1 MTSALTH
8 EQTRPLNGPEKV
20 AALLLLVDKYVAQR
34 VLKHFDQSELRQI
47 TKFAAGLGSV
57 PASTIEPLIDDFVN
71 QLTNGGL
78 ELRGTAGEAEQLLTG
93 VIPPDQVAEIMSD
106 VLGSPNGMVWERV
119 SNVPDA
125 VFSAYVAKEHPQ
137 TAALIL
143 SKVNPTCA
151 AKALSAFSDEFRN
164 ALMSRMLTLRAI
176 SNEALRL
183 LEATLQEDL
192 LLNSE
197 VNATAVRNAKL
208 AAIINKMERDQAEG
222 VLKSLSERRP
232 QEAEALKGL
241 LFTFEDVVNLN
252 TRARMILFDLVP
264 ADRVILAL
272 RGADPA
278 IRDFVLSAL
287 SSRVRRMV
295 ESELASGAAPPRRD
309 ILQARRAIAET
320 VLKLAEQGKIDL
332 ARSAEDNGD
341 E

>member
-1 MTSALTH
+1 MTGDLTN
-8 EQTRPLNGPEKV
+8 EQTRPLNGPERV
-20 AALLLLVDKYVAQR
+20 AALLLSVDKYVAQR
-34 VLKHFDQSELRQI
+34 VLKHFDQNELRQI

-57 PASTIEPLIDDFVN
+57 PASAIEPLIDDFMN
-71 QLTNGGL
+71 QLVNGGL

-106 VLGSPNGMVWERV
+106 VLGNSNDRVWERV
-119 SNVPDA
+119 SNVPEA
-125 VFSAYVAKEHPQ
+125 VFAAYVAKEHPQ

-151 AKALSAFSDEFRN
+151 AKALGGFSDEFRN
-164 ALMSRMLTLRAI
+164 AVMRRMLALK
-176 SNEALRL
+176 SVSDEALRL

-192 LLNSE
+192 LQNSE
-197 VNATAVRNAKL
+197 IAASAARNAKL

-232 QEAEALKGL
+232 REAEALKGL
-241 LFTFEDVVNLN
+241 LFTFEDVVKLN

-272 RGADPA
+272 RGAEPA
-278 IRDFVLSAL
+278 VRDFVLSAL

-309 ILQARRAIAET
+309 VLEARRVIADT

-332 ARSAEDNGD
+332 TSSAGEDG
-341 E
+341 EA